1 VTDNG
6 SPSQIAV
13 STVGLTVK
21 KASPTLATTLSS
33 NSIAV
38 GGSVSD
44 SATLT
49 GGYQAGGSVTYKFF
63 LGPTCTGTPTLVGSP
78 AAVTNGVVPNSA
90 SQKFS
95 TAGSFSWI
103 ASYGGDNNNNPN
115 VGNCQTLT
123 VVAPPT
129 LSVPGP
135 QSVSAGST
143 IRFVVNATDGS
154 KTVTLTAS
162 GLPPGA
168 TFSSTQSFAGGSS
181 SAFSWT
187 PSDAQAVGDYNVTFT
202 AVAGSFSTSS
212 EVTLHVV
219 APVKAAPLPIL
230 SYSIIGVVGFLA
242 VISAALLLR
251 RFQNRGRSSK
261 E

>member
-1 VTDNG
+1 MGTSNL
-6 SPSQIAV
+6 A
-13 STVGLTVK
+13 LTVK
-21 KASPTLATTLSS
+21 KASPSVASTLSS
-33 NSIAV
+33 ALITA
-38 GGSVSD
+38 GGNVTS
-44 SATLT
+44 SAALT
-49 GGYQAGGSVTYKFF
+49 GSYQAGGSITYKFF
-63 LGPTCTGTPTLVGSP
+63 SGLTCTGTPTIVGSP
-78 AAVTNGVVPNSA
+78 VSVTSSIVPNSA
-90 SQKFS
+90 SQKFI
-95 TAGSFSWI
+95 TAGSYSWT
-103 ASYGGDNNNNPN
+103 ASYGGDNNNNPA

-123 VVAPPT
+123 VVSPPT

-187 PSDAQAVGDYNVTFT
+187 PSDAQAPGDYNVTFT

>member
-1 VTDNG
+1 YSGDPNNIGATA
-6 SPSQIAV
+6 PCEP
-13 STVGLTVK
+13 LTVNCPP
-21 KASPTLATTLSS
+21 ALS
-33 NSIAV
+33 IPGA
-38 GGSVSD
+38 
-44 SATLT
+44 
-49 GGYQAGGSVTYKFF
+49 QSVTA
-63 LGPTCTGTPTLVGSP
+63 GT
-78 AAVTNGVVPNSA
+78 
-90 SQKFS
+90 
-95 TAGSFSWI
+95 
-103 ASYGGDNNNNPN
+103 
-115 VGNCQTLT
+115 T
-123 VVAPPT
+123 V
-129 LSVPGP
+129 
-135 QSVSAGST
+135 
-143 IRFVVNATDGS
+143 RFVVNATDGS

-162 GLPPGA
+162 GLPVGA
-168 TFSSTQSFAGGSS
+168 TFSSTQSFAGGASS
-181 SAFSWT
+181 IFSWT